1 MPRINANSPRIN
13 ADMRGRPFAPGNPGK
28 PHGARHRVTR
38 AVELLM
44 QGEHEKLTR
53 IAIDKAL
60 DGDTAALRLCLDR
73 IAPSRRDAPISIE
86 LPPVRTAAEAADAS
100 AAVLASVAKGEVTPD
115 EAGRVMALLVS
126 HKSIV
131 AAGELEQRIAALE
144 EAAR

>member
-1 MPRINANSPRIN
+1 MSRINAKPRGK
-13 ADMRGRPFAPGNPGK
+13 AFAPGNPGK

-60 DGDTAALRLCLDR
+60 DGDTAALRLCLER
-73 IAPSRRDAPISIE
+73 IAPPRRDGPISID
-86 LPPVRTAAEAADAS
+86 LPPVRSAAEAAQAS
-100 AAVLASVAKGEVTPD
+100 SSVLASVASGEVTPD
-115 EAGRVMALLVS
+115 EAGRIMALLAA

-131 AAGELEQRIAALE
+131 AAGDLEQRIAALE